1 MKQSRSRKLGFV
13 RMTKL
18 VKTIFVASITTLA
31 CISACFADTFT
42 HRRTGEVLHGY
53 ATSQAQEGLALVQ
66 TQEKGLAKLNLAE
79 WQITT
84 DRQGRNNR
92 VSVFDLD
99 DEIGLEIETAAFEKA
114 IVEAADEG
122 PLFILLEI
130 DTPGGRKFLA
140 NRLCGVIME
149 TKNCP
154 VIAFV
159 KVGTYGGAISAG
171 AAVALACDK
180 IYMASATSIGAA
192 TTIIIDEKGI
202 RDLKQAFGETVAEKF
217 DSAWQAKLASLAEQ
231 NGRPGLLAKAMIDKD
246 IEVIEVSDAGRRLF
260 IEPINKKPQQ
270 KLVHTWSQKGS
281 LLTLTAAEAVQC
293 MIADKVAE
301 SRDDV
306 LRDLDA
312 ASAEIVENRDMQ
324 DARAEL
330 KRADGQVK
338 RIRTSIDLKMKES
351 EGRMPVPKALKI
363 LREAE
368 LECKTLITLAKKYP
382 DLEMEVQPLEEWLNT
397 IKAASTEI
405 KRESRRR

>member
-1 MKQSRSRKLGFV
+1 MGFNKIMKHLRKSFV
-13 RMTKL
+13 
-18 VKTIFVASITTLA
+18 VSITTLA

-42 HRRTGEVLHGY
+42 HRGTEEVLHGY
-53 ATSQAQEGLALVQ
+53 ATSGAQEGLALVQ
-66 TQEKGLAKLNLAE
+66 TQEKGLTKLNLAE

-84 DRQGRNNR
+84 DRQGRNNK
-92 VSVFDLD
+92 VIVFDLN
-99 DEIGLEIETAAFEKA
+99 DEIELEIETAAFEKA
-114 IVEAADEG
+114 IVTAADEG

-130 DTPGGRKFLA
+130 NTPGGRKYLA
-140 NRLCGVIME
+140 NRLCGAIME
-149 TKNCP
+149 TRNCP
-154 VIAFV
+154 IVGYV
-159 KVGTYGGAISAG
+159 KTGPYGGAISAG

-192 TTIIIDEKGI
+192 TTVIIDEKGV
-202 RDLKQAFGETVAEKF
+202 RDLKQVFGETVGEKF

-246 IEVIEVSDAGRRLF
+246 IEVIEVSEAGKRLF
-260 IEPINKKPQQ
+260 IEPINKKPNQ
-270 KLVHTWSQKGS
+270 KIVHTWNQKGS
-281 LLTLTAAEAVQC
+281 LLTLTATEAVQC
-293 MIADKVAE
+293 MMADKIAE

-312 ASAEIVENRDMQ
+312 AGAEIVANMDMQ
-324 DARAEL
+324 DARVEI

-368 LECKTLITLAKKYP
+368 IECKTLISLAKKYP
-382 DLEMEVQPLEEWLNT
+382 DLEMDVQPLEEWLNT
-397 IKAASTEI
+397 IKAASKEI

>member
-1 MKQSRSRKLGFV
+1 MGLNKI
-13 RMTKL
+13 TKPSMRDFL
-18 VKTIFVASITTLA
+18 VSITALA
-31 CISACFADTFT
+31 CVSACFADTFT
-42 HRRTGEVLHGY
+42 HHQTGEVLHGY
-53 ATSQAQEGLALVQ
+53 ATSRAQEGLALVQ
-66 TQEKGLAKLNLAE
+66 TQEKGPTKLNLAE

-84 DRQGRNNR
+84 DRQGRKNK
-92 VSVFDLD
+92 VIVFNLD
-99 DEIGLEIETAAFEKA
+99 DEIELEIETAAFGKA
-114 IVEAADEG
+114 IVAAADEG

-130 DTPGGRKFLA
+130 DTPGGQKYLT
-140 NRLCGVIME
+140 NRLCGAIME
-149 TKNCP
+149 TRNCP

-159 KVGTYGGAISAG
+159 KTGTYGGAISAG

-192 TTIIIDEKGI
+192 TTIVIDEKGI
-202 RDLKQAFGETVAEKF
+202 RDLKQAFGETIGEKF
-217 DSAWQAKLASLAEQ
+217 DSIWQAKLASLAEQ

-246 IEVIEVSDAGRRLF
+246 IEVIEVSEDGKRLF

-293 MIADKVAE
+293 MMADKVAE
-301 SRDDV
+301 SREDV

-312 ASAEIVENRDMQ
+312 ASAEIVVNKDMQ

-330 KRADGQVK
+330 KRADGQVN

-351 EGRMPVPKALKI
+351 EGRMPTPKALKI

-368 LECKTLITLAKKYP
+368 LECKTLISLAKKYP
-382 DLEMEVQPLEEWLNT
+382 DLEMEVRPLEEWLNT
-397 IKAASTEI
+397 IKVESKEI
-405 KRESRRR
+405 KRQSKRR

>member
-1 MKQSRSRKLGFV
+1 MEISENTGLFKSCFL
-13 RMTKL
+13 
-18 VKTIFVASITTLA
+18 ASITALV
-31 CISACFADTFT
+31 CISACFADTFM

-53 ATSQAQEGLALVQ
+53 ATSRTQDGNTIVH
-66 TQEKGLAKLNLAE
+66 TQEKGPTGLNLVE
-79 WQITT
+79 WQIAT
-84 DRQGRNNR
+84 DSRGRNHK
-92 VSVFDLD
+92 VIVFNLD
-99 DEIGLEIETAAFEKA
+99 DEIALEIETVAFERA
-114 IVEAADEG
+114 LVTAADEG

-130 DTPGGRKFLA
+130 NTPGGRKDLT
-140 NRLCGVIME
+140 NRLCGAIMG
-149 TKNCP
+149 TRNCP

-159 KVGTYGGAISAG
+159 KTGTYGGAISAG
-171 AAVALACDK
+171 AAVALACNK

-192 TTIIIDEKGI
+192 TTIIVDEKGI
-202 RDLKQAFGETVAEKF
+202 KDLKQAFGETIAEKF

-246 IEVIEVSDAGRRLF
+246 LEVIEVSEAGKRLF
-260 IEPINKKPQQ
+260 IEPINKEPQQ

-293 MIADKVAE
+293 MMADKVAE

-312 ASAEIVENRDMQ
+312 ADAEIVANKDMQ

-338 RIRTSIDLKMKES
+338 RIRTSIDLKIKEA
-351 EGRMPVPKALKI
+351 EKGVPAPKALKI

-368 LECKTLITLAKKYP
+368 LECKTLITIAKKYP
-382 DLEMEVQPLEEWLNT
+382 DLEMAVQPLEEWLNT
-397 IKAASTEI
+397 IKAESKEI
-405 KRESRRR
+405 KRESKRR